1 MIDPFF
7 VLPTPRIMRT
17 RGFALAMGFI
27 SGSDTKFK
35 YLERAGG
42 DQGVRWAGFE
52 RDARLRIGTIIDG
65 GSTMR
70 LSLGFTLLLFMTL
83 APSAGAFAGDSSQA
97 PAMGQFPP
105 LTASNLAGQ
114 TLSLPA
120 DFGGKRNLLLI
131 AFERRQQQNVDTWLH
146 QMKRYENVSG
156 FHYFELPTIE
166 RMNPVTRWFIDNG
179 MRRGIPDP
187 GQRARTVTLYLD
199 KDPFCQSLRITDQK
213 QIYAL
218 LVDPS
223 GTVLWRAEGDFDEA
237 KGASLTEALKRGA
250 Q

>member
-1 MIDPFF
+1 MDWG
-7 VLPTPRIMRT
+7 RIMK
-17 RGFALAMGFI
+17 L
-27 SGSDTKFK
+27 
-35 YLERAGG
+35 
-42 DQGVRWAGFE
+42 V
-52 RDARLRIGTIIDG
+52 
-65 GSTMR
+65 
-70 LSLGFTLLLFMTL
+70 LGLFPLLVVML
-83 APSAGAFAGDSSQA
+83 APSGGAFAGDSSQA

-120 DFGGKRNLLLI
+120 DFGGRRNLLLI

-166 RMNPVTRWFIDNG
+166 RMNLVTRWFIDNG

-187 GQRARTVTLYLD
+187 GQRARTITLYLD

-213 QIYAL
+213 QIYAV

-237 KGASLTEALKRGA
+237 KGASLAAALKRGA